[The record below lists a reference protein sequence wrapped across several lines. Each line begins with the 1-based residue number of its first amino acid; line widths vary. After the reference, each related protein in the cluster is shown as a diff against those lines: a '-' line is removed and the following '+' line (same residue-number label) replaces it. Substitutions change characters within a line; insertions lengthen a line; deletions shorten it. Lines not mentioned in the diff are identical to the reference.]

1 MPTPAAGSELMTALT
16 KTSQITVR
24 RASSRPGSELFNRG
38 GAAARLPVAKLFAV
52 GPSEPG
58 PALRRG
64 ALIAVPVA
72 ASLVIELGLGAPT
85 HGAIGSG
92 AALCGCAG
100 MDAPARN
107 RALWQLGT
115 APAIGLAAGL
125 GILSSQVAVLAVL
138 AMGLLA
144 LAAGYCFAVSL
155 RLAICG
161 LMAVLGLLIAQGL
174 MLPMDDLG
182 KALLFGT
189 AGALTQPLWSLI
201 VWAVH
206 DRESEPPGSGLDGGW
221 SQAGAALRAN
231 LKLRSH
237 VARHAIRFGAALALA
252 VAIYRAL
259 GLEDHGYW
267 VPLTVLFVMRP
278 ERGESYER
286 ILLRAAGTA
295 AGLVIATALAEAID
309 SDLVDGILLSVA
321 IAIAFGT
328 LTVQYAVF
336 SAAITIYV
344 VLLVDTLGEPA
355 WEAAGQRTLGT
366 VVGLAIVFLAFLAW
380 PNRDPD
386 IAAAADPPGTAA
398 APAR

>member
-24 RASSRPGSELFNRG
+24 RASSQAGSGLFNRG
-38 GAAARLPVAKLFAV
+38 GAALRLPVAGLFAI
-52 GPSEPG
+52 GPAAPG

-64 ALIAVPVA
+64 VLIAVPVA
-72 ASLVIELGLGAPT
+72 ASLALELGLGAPT
-85 HGAIGSG
+85 HGAIGTG

-100 MDAPARN
+100 MDAPART
-107 RALWQLGT
+107 RTLWQLAT
-115 APAIGLAAGL
+115 APAIGLAAAL

-138 AMGLLA
+138 AMGVLA

-161 LMAVLGLLIAQGL
+161 LMVVLGLLIAQGL
-174 MLPMDDLG
+174 MLPVDDLG

-189 AGALTQPLWSLI
+189 AGALTQPLWSLV
-201 VWAVH
+201 VWAFY
-206 DRESEPPGSGLDGGW
+206 DRETEPPGSGLLGGW
-221 SQAGAALRAN
+221 RQTRAALRAN
-231 LKLRSH
+231 LTLRSH
-237 VARHAIRFGAALALA
+237 NARHALRFGAALALA
-252 VAIYRAL
+252 VAVYRAF

-278 ERGESYER
+278 EREESYKR
-286 ILLRAAGTA
+286 ILLRAVGTA
-295 AGLVIATALAEAID
+295 VGLVVATALAEAVD
-309 SDLVDGILLSVA
+309 SDLVDGLLLSVA

-336 SAAITIYV
+336 SAAITVYV

-355 WEAAGQRTLGT
+355 WEAAGQRGARHRGRAGDRLPRLPR
-366 VVGLAIVFLAFLAW
+366 LAQ
-380 PNRDPD
+380 P
-386 IAAAADPPGTAA
+386 
-398 APAR
+398 